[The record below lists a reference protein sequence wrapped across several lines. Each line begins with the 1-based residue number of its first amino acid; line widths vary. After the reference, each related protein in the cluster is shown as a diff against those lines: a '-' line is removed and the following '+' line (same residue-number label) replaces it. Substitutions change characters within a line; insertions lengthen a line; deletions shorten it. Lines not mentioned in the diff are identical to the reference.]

1 MHVVYG
7 MFLMFKH
14 LLCWKYQYN
23 QYMFD
28 FINIYSFISVSG
40 CVGMASS
47 ALFYMGANNAV
58 KMALKTIR
66 YSLSGA
72 EIKLTN
78 LTVTSHYH
86 KIMNH

>member
-40 CVGMASS
+40 CVGMAPS
-47 ALFYMGANNAV
+47 ALFCTGSNNAV
-58 KMALKTIR
+58 KTALKTVSDITCQGQRSNSQTLLLHPTTIR
-66 YSLSGA
+66 S
-72 EIKLTN
+72 
-78 LTVTSHYH
+78 
-86 KIMNH
+86 